1 VVKLHRFNEKFI
13 GARKNYTFGR
23 QGRWTTSLF
32 YFCAGTAISRYRSQ
46 FIEVPLYSKLAQ
58 LVSDAAF
65 VDRKIKFRIPAR
77 TGLALKHLRNQ
88 LAVVLNE
95 RLRNK
100 PITESQERWMDL
112 VFIVLGKLRPELD
125 STAQNVVLDVVRH

>member
-1 VVKLHRFNEKFI
+1 MGDRA
-13 GARKNYTFGR
+13 GGR
-23 QGRWTTSLF
+23 PRSSTSVRGLQFQGIVHDSLQ
-32 YFCAGTAISRYRSQ
+32 YHS
-46 FIEVPLYSKLAQ
+46 YSKLAQ

-88 LAVVLNE
+88 LAAVLNE

-100 PITESQERWMDL
+100 PITESQEKWMGMVL
-112 VFIVLGKLRPELD
+112 VVLGKMRPELE
-125 STAQNVVLDVVRH
+125 STAQAGTVVLDVVRN

>member
-1 VVKLHRFNEKFI
+1 MRGLQFQGIVHSSLRF
-13 GARKNYTFGR
+13 
-23 QGRWTTSLF
+23 
-32 YFCAGTAISRYRSQ
+32 
-46 FIEVPLYSKLAQ
+46 PLDSKLAQ

-88 LAVVLNE
+88 LAAVLNE

-100 PITESQERWMDL
+100 PITVSQERWMDL
-112 VFIVLGKLRPELD
+112 VLVVLGKLRPELD
-125 STAQNVVLDVVRH
+125 STAQAVVLDVVRN